1 MKAMAAATMTGEIF
15 VFIRW
20 IYQNYF
26 LCIHSLIMRRKLVI
40 FLKRQKDKK
49 NKDGKSKDGKSKDYL
64 YY

>member
-1 MKAMAAATMTGEIF
+1 MDISELFFMYS
-15 VFIRW
+15 FID
-20 IYQNYF
+20 YEAQVSN
-26 LCIHSLIMRRKLVI
+26 